1 VSTVRTDRDT
11 GTLCVRGAL
20 DRVGAEALCRV
31 VTALGQLGHRE
42 VVVQLGSS
50 TVAPDALAVLTDL
63 ARRMPAG
70 DRLVLR

>member
-1 VSTVRTDRDT
+1 VRTDRTT
-11 GTLCVRGAL
+11 GTVCVRGSL

-31 VTALGQLGHRE
+31 VTALGQLGHRQ

-50 TVAPDALAVLTDL
+50 TVTDDALALLAHL

-70 DRLVLR
+70 HRLVLR

>member
-1 VSTVRTDRDT
+1 M
-11 GTLCVRGAL
+11 
-20 DRVGAEALCRV
+20 
-31 VTALGQLGHRE
+31 TALGQLGHRQ

-50 TVAPDALAVLTDL
+50 TVADDALALLTDL

>member
-1 VSTVRTDRDT
+1 VSTARTDRT
-11 GTLCVRGAL
+11 AGTVCLRGHL
-20 DRVGAEALCRV
+20 DRVGAEVLCGV
-31 VTALGQLGHRE
+31 VTALAELGHRE

-50 TVAPDALAVLTDL
+50 TVADDALALLTDL